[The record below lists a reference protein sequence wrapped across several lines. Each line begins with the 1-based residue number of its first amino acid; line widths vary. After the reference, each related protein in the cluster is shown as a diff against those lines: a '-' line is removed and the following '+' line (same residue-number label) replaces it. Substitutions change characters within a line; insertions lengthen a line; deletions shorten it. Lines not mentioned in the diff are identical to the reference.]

1 MHDILLIFG
10 IALLWLVTGAL
21 VGLGL
26 ESLTG
31 SSGLLLPCGTL
42 NIAIGMI
49 LLQLATRSEAGRRLF
64 YEGRK
69 EEDYLNL
76 GLAAVG
82 GVPIIMALVGLL
94 WWLMGKLFPP

>member
-1 MHDILLIFG
+1 MHDILLILV
-10 IALLWLVTGAL
+10 IALLWLITGVL

-31 SSGLLLPCGTL
+31 NSGLLLPCGTL
-42 NIAIGMI
+42 NIAIGMM

-76 GLAAVG
+76 GLAALWGLPV
-82 GVPIIMALVGLL
+82 IMALAGLL